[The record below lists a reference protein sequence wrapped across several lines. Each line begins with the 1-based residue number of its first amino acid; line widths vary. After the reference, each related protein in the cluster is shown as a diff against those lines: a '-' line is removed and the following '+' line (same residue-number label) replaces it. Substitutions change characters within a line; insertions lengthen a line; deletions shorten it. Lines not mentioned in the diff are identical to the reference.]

1 MPATAITLETVP
13 AGPRRRAFMDL
24 LLLADESPEQ
34 VAGYIDLGTLY
45 IAREGDDDNDAAAA
59 GLALV
64 IPDGDGTEA
73 ELKSVA
79 VREDRQGRGIAR
91 AMLAEVI
98 DRQRRAGVRRM
109 TVATGTSS
117 LGPLAL
123 YQKLGFRLLRV
134 DRDFFSPERG
144 YPDEIW
150 ENGIRLRDMVW
161 LDLEL

>member
-13 AGPRRRAFMDL
+13 AGARRGAFMDL

>member
-1 MPATAITLETVP
+1 MITLDEVP
-13 AGPRRRAFMDL
+13 AGAPRRAYMDL

-34 VAGYIDLGTLY
+34 VATYIDSGTLY
-45 IAREGDDDNDAAAA
+45 VAREDDGEAA

-64 IPDGDGTEA
+64 IPDGDEA

-79 VREDRQGRGIAR
+79 VREDRQGRGVAR

-98 DRQRRAGVRRM
+98 ARQRAAGVRRM

-144 YPDEIW
+144 YPEEIW
-150 ENGIRLRDMVW
+150 ENGIRLRDMIW
-161 LDLEL
+161 LDLEMQGGCRERG